1 MHVNTSFSVREA
13 FFFISLITLLSCVNA
28 NDALAQSTTIEAE
41 EGSYVGEYKS
51 YVPDP
56 NSPLSI
62 AIFATEDAVANE
74 IELSSE
80 KREALRLLIKDSGGN
95 LSVIMLSRRQN
106 GVLLE
111 PDEVTA
117 LAVARRDKNLVEVVS
132 IFTPDQLLRLSQI
145 VRQIEIQRVG
155 LREALVY
162 GHFGHAADVK
172 DYQ

>member
-1 MHVNTSFSVREA
+1 MLRLQLT
-13 FFFISLITLLSCVNA
+13 SLIPEAAGLEETEIMLVRILLDIQENLRFLSRIVLLSA
-28 NDALAQSTTIEAE
+28 LIAADAYAQSTTIEAE
-41 EGSYVGEYKS
+41 EGSYVGDYKS

-74 IELSSE
+74 IELSVE

-95 LSVIMLSRRQN
+95 LSVSMLSRRQN

-117 LAVARRDKNLVEVVS
+117 LAVARRDKNLVEVMS
-132 IFTPDQLLRLSQI
+132 IFTP
-145 VRQIEIQRVG
+145 
-155 LREALVY
+155 
-162 GHFGHAADVK
+162 
-172 DYQ
+172 